1 MSRRPFKNVISEPGV
16 ELEVLSRGMFFSKA
30 SRRCET
36 KEGVKPINK
45 VVGIDDDTAYKIGQ
59 WGLEGDLQF

>member
-1 MSRRPFKNVISEPGV
+1 
-16 ELEVLSRGMFFSKA
+16 MFFSKA

-45 VVGIDDDTAYKIGQ
+45 VVGIDDDTAYKIFGQ